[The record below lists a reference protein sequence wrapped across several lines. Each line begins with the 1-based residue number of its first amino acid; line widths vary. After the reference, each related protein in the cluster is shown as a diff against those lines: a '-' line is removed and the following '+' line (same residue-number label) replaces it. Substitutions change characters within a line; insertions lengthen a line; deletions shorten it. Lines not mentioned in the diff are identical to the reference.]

1 MTRKKTDVE
10 KWMDEV
16 LRKDPNLAKAVEQ
29 RLDEMRREQ
38 DEAERSPEYPSRSAR
53 RKKGP
58 KMTEPISKELA
69 LAAAKKLPPGSWGFL
84 FDQLFADIELEP
96 DPEIEAAWLA
106 EAERRL
112 READES
118 CWIPA
123 EVVFAE
129 ARRIV
134 NRPQKPRPPIVVDG
148 VALQVQ
154 EVIRTCCA
162 LPIAE

>member
-1 MTRKKTDVE
+1 MARKKTDVE

-16 LRKDPNLAKAVEQ
+16 LRKEPNLAKAVDQ

-38 DEAERSPEYPSRSAR
+38 DEAERSPEYRSRSSR
-53 RKKGP
+53 RKAGP
-58 KMTEPISKELA
+58 KMTEPISKELS
-69 LAAAKKLPPGSWGFL
+69 LAAAKRLSPGSWDFL
-84 FDQLFADIELEP
+84 FDELFAEIEVEP

-112 READES
+112 RNADES

-129 ARRIV
+129 ARRTV

-148 VALQVQ
+148 
-154 EVIRTCCA
+154 
-162 LPIAE
+162 